1 MRPQGVIEMLNL
13 AHFLDVTA
21 EKMPETTAVILDGMR
36 MSYRDVAGFAH
47 RVANVLRAKGIQQ
60 GDRVAMMLPNTPH
73 FPIVYYGILHAG
85 AVVVPV
91 NVLYQED
98 EVRHYLTDSGAKVF
112 FTYKMFEEPARKA
125 FLAAPECEHFIV
137 ISAPGDLSEPEVGE
151 NLMPLVLAAE
161 DTFDTV
167 QTMPDD
173 TAVFL
178 YTSGTTGAPKGAEL
192 THFNMFFNAYYAA
205 RDIVHGREGDVA
217 LVTLPLFHSFGQ
229 TCIMNAS
236 ILAGVTM
243 TMLPRFETE
252 KAMEVIARDG
262 VTTLALVPTM
272 YFFILDNENWAQYD
286 FSKVRI
292 AVSGGSPLPDEVHE
306 RFQKR
311 YGITILE
318 GYGLSETSP
327 VASFTVEGEEVRVG
341 SIGKPIWGV
350 DMRIMRDDGLIAE
363 KGEVGEIV
371 IRGHNVM
378 KCYHNNPQAT
388 KSAIVDGWL
397 HTGDVG
403 RCDDDGYFYIIDRK
417 KDLIIR
423 GGMNIYPREIEEI
436 LYRHPKV
443 REASVVG
450 IPDRVR
456 GEEVKVYASARE
468 GETLTAEELKGYLE
482 ERMARY
488 KWPRE
493 IEVLDELPKG
503 PTGKILK
510 RELKL
515 RGTEQS

>member
-1 MRPQGVIEMLNL
+1 MLNL
-13 AHFLDVTA
+13 AHFLNVTA
-21 EKMPETTAVILDGMR
+21 ETKPDTTAVILDSVSMN
-36 MSYRDVAGFAH
+36 YRDVASYAR
-47 RVANVLRAKGIQQ
+47 RVANVLRAKGIGQ

-73 FPIVYYGILHAG
+73 FPIVYYGILHTG

-98 EVRHYLTDSGAKVF
+98 EILHYLKDSGAKAF
-112 FTYKMFEEPARKA
+112 FAFRLFEETARKA
-125 FLAAPECEHFIV
+125 YQAAPECEHFV
-137 ISAPGDLSEPEVGE
+137 VVSGMGDMSQPEVGD
-151 NLMPLVLAAE
+151 NFMALMIAV
-161 DTFDTV
+161 DDKFDTV

-205 RDIVHGREGDVA
+205 RYIVRAQEGDVA

-236 ILAGVTM
+236 VIGGTTM

-252 KAMEVIARDG
+252 KAMEVITRDG

-272 YFFILDNENWAQYD
+272 YFFILDNENWEKYD

-292 AVSGGSPLPDEVHE
+292 AVSGGAPLPDEVHA
-306 RFQKR
+306 RFRER
-311 YGITILE
+311 YGITLLE

-327 VASFTVEGEEVRVG
+327 VASFTREGDEVRVG

-350 DMRIMRDDGLIAE
+350 DMRIMRDDGVFAE
-363 KGEVGEIV
+363 AGEVGEIV

-378 KCYHNNPQAT
+378 KGYHNNPQAT
-388 KSAIVDGWL
+388 KSAIVDGWF
-397 HTGDVG
+397 HSGDVG
-403 RCDDDGYFYIIDRK
+403 RCDEDGYFYIIDRK

-423 GGMNIYPREIEEI
+423 GGMNIYPREIEEV

-450 IPDRVR
+450 IPDRAR

-468 GETLTAEELKGYLE
+468 GEVLTAEELKVFLE

-488 KWPRE
+488 KWPKE
-493 IEVLDELPKG
+493 IEVMEELPKG

-510 RELKL
+510 RELKQ
-515 RGTEQS
+515 RATGPA